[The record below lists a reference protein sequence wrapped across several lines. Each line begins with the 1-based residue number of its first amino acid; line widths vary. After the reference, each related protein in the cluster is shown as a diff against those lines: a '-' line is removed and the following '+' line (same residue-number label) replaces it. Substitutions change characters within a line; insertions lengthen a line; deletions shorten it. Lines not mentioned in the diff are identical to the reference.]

1 MENLGNIPSHF
12 KWSVLDC
19 PEKDFKAVFI
29 PEEGIIPAKGKID
42 MKINR
47 NYYGRQKESFQKQI
61 SVKDGDD
68 FDGVFIR
75 APAITKIGSNA
86 EAIAWENGQIVG
98 CVEGKNMALTF
109 HPELTEDLA
118 FHKMWLEIL

>member
-1 MENLGNIPSHF
+1 MNMRNTPKIILIHVLKACMGNIYSPS
-12 KWSVLDC
+12 
-19 PEKDFKAVFI
+19 
-29 PEEGIIPAKGKID
+29 
-42 MKINR
+42 KINR